1 MLEKSPIVA
10 PDLIKIHSALLASL
24 HMELPDDNKSEPL
37 VTALTAHL
45 GFNPLAYL
53 MALTPVR
60 IHPHLQENADLKQVA
75 MTLREELFKHA
86 AIKGAETELR
96 DAEEEV
102 EGLVDEGLT
111 WRIQQASEAR
121 AKATKAEVNPERD
134 DHEDRENLSLNLQK
148 MIDDKIWVKKK
159 T

>member
-1 MLEKSPIVA
+1 MCWFKHYLLINYERQNPGVSKTNSVNISSRPNNIATINTHLLKSPKLEK
-10 PDLIKIHSALLASL
+10 LLATS
-24 HMELPDDNKSEPL
+24 PKP
-37 VTALTAHL
+37 
-45 GFNPLAYL
+45 GP
-53 MALTPVR
+53 
-60 IHPHLQENADLKQVA
+60 K
-75 MTLREELFKHA
+75 LFKHA

-148 MIDDKIWVKKK
+148 MIDDKIWVRKK